1 MFCELRIVEN
11 NCFKICTVQSK
22 SLKVITLLKSKA
34 AYKMSIITISK
45 YTNIHTFF

>member
-1 MFCELRIVEN
+1 MFYEQRMVEN

-34 AYKMSIITISK
+34 AYKMSMITKSK
-45 YTNIHTFF
+45 YTNIRTFF